1 MSFYLIAAFGGPI
14 VGPLSGSFMA
24 QETTYRWIFWALT
37 IMAGASFIAG
47 SSRSLFHP
55 PVSLADSGCIGAC
68 VPETYAPVRLSGMA
82 KDLSETTEN
91 VYRSALAPAR
101 VVPITTMLRSSLV
114 RPFQMLFREGIVA
127 FFALYTGFIC
137 ELDGRSTTMLLDLLI
152 MHIDGLLYGFFG
164 AFPWRVFMR
173 VSFRSL
179 ELNLMTLGCRIYH
192 HERGWS
198 TGIASLPFIAV
209 GLGMLVA
216 VLTNLRFNKSYIV
229 KTRAHEGPLPPE
241 ERLVLC
247 CAGGV
252 VLPVGL
258 MVFAFTARPSVHW
271 VVPVGAGGL
280 FGFGFVGI
288 FLSMTV
294 RLSLRLFDQF
304 VDHKL
309 MTCATVVSTGYVRPV
324 RCFGAGV
331 YGFREIACGRG
342 VSAVHT
348 ETTRGNVHSGK
359 PFSTLATPFYTA
371 LNGRGPAVVYVS
383 VRVPCVRGGASA
395 VRASTLWCPDSGKV
409 ALCGLGSRI
418 MSLLEYDHACIRRSR
433 TLRSF
438 RLGSQVRESSTMPR
452 CANEVPVR
460 GAHTAW

>member
-1 MSFYLIAAFGGPI
+1 MRFIR
-14 VGPLSGSFMA
+14 GSF
-24 QETTYRWIFWALT
+24 
-37 IMAGASFIAG
+37 
-47 SSRSLFHP
+47 
-55 PVSLADSGCIGAC
+55 VSL
-68 VPETYAPVRLSGMA
+68 
-82 KDLSETTEN
+82 N
-91 VYRSALAPAR
+91 
-101 VVPITTMLRSSLV
+101 
-114 RPFQMLFREGIVA
+114 
-127 FFALYTGFIC
+127 
-137 ELDGRSTTMLLDLLI
+137 GRSTTMLLDLLI
-152 MHIDGLLYGFFG
+152 THIDGLLYGFFG
-164 AFPWRVFMR
+164 AFPWRVSTR
-173 VSFRSL
+173 VSFRGL
-179 ELNLMTLGCRIYH
+179 ELTLMTLGCRIYH

-216 VLTNLRFNKSYIV
+216 VLTNLHLNKSYIV

-247 CAGGV
+247 CIGGV

-294 RLSLRLFDQF
+294 RPSLRLLDRFIDC
-304 VDHKL
+304 KL
-309 MTCATVVSTGYVRPV
+309 MACATVVSTGYVRPL

-359 PFSTLATPFYTA
+359 PFSTLSTPFCTV
-371 LNGRGPAVVYVS
+371 LIGPMPAVVHVS
-383 VRVPCVRGGASA
+383 VRVPCVRGDASA
-395 VRASTLWCPDSGKV
+395 VRASTLWCQDSGKV
-409 ALCGLGSRI
+409 ALCGSESRM
-418 MSLLEYDHACIRRSR
+418 MSLLEYNHSCIRCSRWAHILHGDERHNGHLVHTINTCMLPETFRRKQPMNELHPTRSASPSR
-433 TLRSF
+433 VRRSHC
-438 RLGSQVRESSTMPR
+438 P
-452 CANEVPVR
+452 
-460 GAHTAW
+460 